1 MVSIL
6 IQIVVRDLLLLYKT
20 VLDSTKTVRL
30 KQKAAAVQDLMHYNA
45 GHG

>member
-6 IQIVVRDLLLLYKT
+6 IQIVVRDLLMLYET
-20 VLDSTKTVRL
+20 VLDGTKTVRL
-30 KQKAAAVQDLMHYNA
+30 KQKAAAVQDLTHYHA